1 MIPVR
6 QAAAPARVW
15 FQAFPQFFQRKIIN
29 VAEVNQR
36 PGLEE
41 SGKWL
46 ENVDQTHLVLA
57 SGKPVQQIK
66 ETVGLLTLYGS
77 SGTLILSPKYN
88 KRTILS
94 FSCAKTMFQSR
105 PILYLIKIFT
115 ARNLFCSA
123 YFRPSPLTKS
133 LKSTR
138 WVRVDAGIWIRGR
151 WVRSAITTSV
161 PCGPPQHM
169 VFKNWSVY
177 HLLQFV
183 DVMNYPINQY

>member
-1 MIPVR
+1 MIHFV
-6 QAAAPARVW
+6 
-15 FQAFPQFFQRKIIN
+15 
-29 VAEVNQR
+29 EVIQQHW
-36 PGLEE
+36 LEK
-41 SGKWL
+41 SGQWL
-46 ENVDQTHLVLA
+46 ENVDQTHLVPA

-94 FSCAKTMFQSR
+94 FSFAKTMFQSR

-138 WVRVDAGIWIRGR
+138 WVRVDAGI
-151 WVRSAITTSV
+151 
-161 PCGPPQHM
+161 
-169 VFKNWSVY
+169 
-177 HLLQFV
+177 
-183 DVMNYPINQY
+183 